1 MGLLLLFPKATPV
14 PLRRRLRLHSPHVS
28 PVDEVLDGLGS
39 ALGRWLRARLK
50 RPFRT
55 G

>member
-1 MGLLLLFPKATPV
+1 MSPALFLPKATPV
-14 PLRRRLRLHSPHVS
+14 PLRRRLWLHAPSSS

-39 ALGRWLRARLK
+39 ALGRWLRTKLTR
-50 RPFRT
+50 RSNT